1 VPKVKRPDTDTTLK
15 LPSKFSATVKALL
28 KPPRP
33 SPAAEIVH
41 VNAKT
46 ALALSREA
54 AVRSRELREAG
65 DAARARVVP
74 AARKGRMRAL
84 AALAR
89 AVAHAVKNGGHRA
102 AGGETGLEGASVGG
116 NHALG
121 QRDPLSQGVGVH
133 APTLRCPHCGARL
146 IVMHRNPAN
155 TRRVSYHCMAHG
167 AFLLDSEGRLL
178 KERLTDD

>member
-1 VPKVKRPDTDTTLK
+1 
-15 LPSKFSATVKALL
+15 
-28 KPPRP
+28 
-33 SPAAEIVH
+33 
-41 VNAKT
+41 
-46 ALALSREA
+46 
-54 AVRSRELREAG
+54 
-65 DAARARVVP
+65 
-74 AARKGRMRAL
+74 MRAL